1 MASPLV
7 DKGHS
12 VFREWFRK
20 VWEVRGGGLY
30 ACGFAATFIILE
42 IGSLGEDLADL
53 GSFLAGG
60 FLATIIA
67 LLVDFLIDSFMNTLY
82 ALIWPVWVVQ
92 WAPPW
97 GAIGLGLAYLGFAN
111 YLKKPITDWLFDGEP
126 DSASEPEQ
134 S

>member
-12 VFREWFRK
+12 AFREWFRK
-20 VWEVRGGGLY
+20 VWQVRGGGLY

-42 IGSLGEDLADL
+42 IGSLGEDLAGAGAIL
-53 GSFLAGG
+53 TGGVISFL
-60 FLATIIA
+60 
-67 LLVDFLIDSFMNTLY
+67 VDVVVDSFMNTFY
-82 ALIWPVWVVQ
+82 ALIWPVYVIG

-97 GAIGLGLAYLGFAN
+97 GAVGLGLAYLGFAS
-111 YLKKPITDWLFDGEP
+111 YLKKPVTDWLFEDKPEP
-126 DSASEPEQ
+126 VKEPKQ

>member
-20 VWEVRGGGLY
+20 VWQVRGGGLY

-60 FLATIIA
+60 FIATIIA
-67 LLVDFLIDSFMNTLY
+67 FVVDFLIHSFMNTVY

-126 DSASEPEQ
+126 DAVKEPEQ